1 MLDIMFDLPSQQD
14 IGEVVINEEVITN
27 DEEPLLVYHKR
38 KQAS

>member
-14 IGEVVINEEVITN
+14 ITEVVINEEVITN
-27 DEEPLLVYHKR
+27 GEEPLFVYHKR